1 MHFAKHETF
10 HIREGW
16 LTKGL
21 HILQEND
28 RVFLDQEAPEI
39 LGMGKNMVRSLRY
52 WMQATGLTEEVR
64 RGVLTVQRPTLLGEL
79 IREHDIYL
87 EREATLRLIH
97 YNLACSRDLAT
108 TWYYF
113 FNHFASGNFTR
124 EYFLERLSHWVNA
137 QTDKSRKVAES
148 SLKKDFATLVK
159 TYLAD
164 KSGDRTPEDSMECP
178 LTSLGLLSSFRE
190 LNDDDKRVT
199 VYRYETGD
207 AANVHPLVFLY
218 VILRWQA
225 ENRDGARQVSLN
237 NILREPMNAGRIFNI
252 GLSDFEALLGRLYD
266 DYGWR
271 ITLTRTGGLDQV
283 NLPDIKAE
291 VVLRDLYE
299 SVGPKDE
306 ELRECWVQAV
316 N

>member
-10 HIREGW
+10 HIRDGW

-21 HILQEND
+21 RISQENP
-28 RVFLDQEAPEI
+28 RIFLDPEAPEI

-64 RGVLTVQRPTLLGEL
+64 RGTLTVQEPTMLGKL
-79 IREHDIYL
+79 IRDHDIYL
-87 EREATLRLIH
+87 EREATLWLIH

-113 FNHFASGNFTR
+113 FNHFASGNFSR

-137 QTDKSRKVAES
+137 LPDRSRKVAES

-164 KSGDRTPEDSMECP
+164 KPGDRTPEDSMECP

-190 LNDDDKRVT
+190 LSDEDKRIT
-199 VYRYETGD
+199 VYRYTSGA
-207 AANVHPLVFLY
+207 AANIHPLVFLY
-218 VILRWQA
+218 VVLRWQA
-225 ENRDGARQVSLN
+225 QNREGARQVSLN

-252 GLSDFEALLGRLYD
+252 GFSDIEALLGRLFN

-271 ITLTRTGGLDQV
+271 ITVTRTGRLDQV
-283 NLPDIKAE
+283 NLPDIEADD
-291 VVLRDLYE
+291 VLRDLYE
-299 SVGPKDE
+299 TVEPRNE
-306 ELRECWVQAV
+306 ELRECWMQTIS
-316 N
+316 

>member
-10 HIREGW
+10 HIRDGW

-21 HILQEND
+21 RISQGNP
-28 RVFLDQEAPEI
+28 RIFLDPEAPEI

-52 WMQATGLTEEVR
+52 WMRATGLTKEVR
-64 RGVLTVQRPTLLGEL
+64 RDTLTVQEPTMLGKL
-79 IREHDIYL
+79 IRDHDIYL
-87 EREATLRLIH
+87 EREATLWLIH

-124 EYFLERLSHWVNA
+124 DYFLERLSHWVNT
-137 QTDKSRKVAES
+137 QTDNSRRVAES

-164 KSGDRTPEDSMECP
+164 RPGERTPEDSMECP

-190 LNDDDKRVT
+190 LSDEDKRVT
-199 VYRYETGD
+199 VYRYTSG
-207 AANVHPLVFLY
+207 AVANIHPLVFLY
-218 VILRWQA
+218 VVLRWQA
-225 ENRDGARQVSLN
+225 KNREGARQVSLI

-271 ITLTRTGGLDQV
+271 LTLTRTGGLDQV
-283 NLPDIKAE
+283 NLPDIEADD
-291 VVLRDLYE
+291 VLHDLYE
-299 SVGPKDE
+299 TVEPRDE
-306 ELRECWVQAV
+306 ELRECWTQAV
-316 N
+316 S